1 VSLRARGQGWEQG
14 GKGLV
19 DVVHRRAVERCSRA
33 LMPIFVSF
41 LDPAGVLVG
50 ANSSVFLLADVI
62 NSATSPPTVSTTLTM
77 AMVATNEVTD
87 IEDLKEGE

>member
-1 VSLRARGQGWEQG
+1 MTSDQKNVLEPRLIGQRLVVNRRCSCSRRVTKLRVSLRARGQGWEQG

-50 ANSSVFLLADVI
+50 ANTGSK
-62 NSATSPPTVSTTLTM
+62 TVEN
-77 AMVATNEVTD
+77 A
-87 IEDLKEGE
+87 